1 MHVGISLFAFVGLIL
16 VSAAA
21 TSAFE
26 PHLLWQRIGYRKGKP
41 HAG

>member
-1 MHVGISLFAFVGLIL
+1 MHVGISLFAFFGLIL
-16 VSAAA
+16 VTAAA

-26 PHLLWQRIGYRKGKP
+26 PQLLWQQIGYRKDKR